1 MFAIIN
7 EKNERLSNGYT
18 LKFVDASKRCCL
30 WKNETPARNLLNKLT
45 DDGVVGLR
53 VEDIGDELPKVEKK
67 ERKLKEET
75 QSQEEVEFD
84 ETSFFEQGIN
94 EKCLRCEG
102 DCKQSA
108 LVKIIRCPSFK
119 KIKK

>member
-7 EKNERLSNGYT
+7 DNNERLANAYT
-18 LKFVDASKRCCL
+18 FKFVDDSKRCCL
-30 WKNETPARNLLNKLT
+30 WKNEAPALRLIEKLKNENLGT
-45 DDGVVGLR
+45 LR
-53 VEDIGDELPKVEKK
+53 VIEVSEIPVPGKRR
-67 ERKLKEET
+67 RKSKEET
-75 QSQEEVEFD
+75 KVQEENIEFD
-84 ETSFFEQGIN
+84 ETSFFESGYN

-108 LVKIIRCPSFK
+108 LAKIIRCPSFR